1 MSPGSQGACWA
12 LVPQVLGALVGQGRG
27 QQLPPEGA
35 VAGQQQQQRGRGQQ
49 PLGWA
54 VAGQQLRG
62 ATGAGQQLQV
72 EMVCQQ

>member
-35 VAGQQQQQRGRGQQ
+35 VAGQQQQQRGR
-49 PLGWA
+49 A